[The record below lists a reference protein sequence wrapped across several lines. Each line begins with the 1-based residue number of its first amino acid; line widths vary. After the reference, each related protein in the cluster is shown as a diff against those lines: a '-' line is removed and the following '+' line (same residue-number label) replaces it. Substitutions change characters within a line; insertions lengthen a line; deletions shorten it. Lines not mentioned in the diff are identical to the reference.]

1 MASVIERFELDENS
15 PYPENVQRAAF
26 LARFLQDR
34 ANELQTPQEHRQ
46 QAELDRMIKAPEDK
60 ATLIEMTDQAF
71 RAKLPRRA
79 VDQLTHILDVQGI
92 PRFFS
97 VVDRALLRG
106 FQSFGGYLP
115 GVSVPFVKGYMQK
128 ETANVILPAE
138 LDKLATHLKARNDEG
153 VRMNVNFLGEAI
165 LGEKEALR
173 RVEDYLA
180 ALQQP
185 EIEVVSVKISTI
197 FSQIS
202 PLARTHTVATISKR
216 MELLYRAAEHNRFVR
231 PDGQVTPKFVYMDM
245 EEYRDMDLTVRA
257 FMQTLDLPGL
267 KDVAA
272 GIVLQSYTPDSFAQQ
287 RKLNAWARDRVAAGG
302 APITIRLV
310 KGANME
316 MERVE
321 ASGRGWAQATYNK
334 KRDTDANFKRM
345 LLESVKPENL
355 AAVRVGVASH
365 ILFDLAF
372 AVQLA
377 VDNNA
382 LDKIQF
388 EMLEG
393 MANHQRRALFELTQ
407 NLLLY
412 SPACHKTDFI
422 HAIGY
427 LIRRLDE
434 NTGPDNFLSHAF
446 NVRVDSD
453 DWRRLEQQFL
463 DCFSV
468 IETISDKPRRTQDRN
483 EPPQLPTTGAQGPT
497 AWQHFINEPDT
508 DFSLPHNTS
517 WAEELVETWQS
528 KCGENATDIP
538 LFIAGEDVSAGR
550 ATRECLDPSRPGVVV
565 GRYRQ
570 ATIEDIAKIVECAK
584 DDEDGWRTMS
594 HSQLAAIMRQA
605 AHEIRVAR
613 GDLMGAAMADGGK
626 TVLESDPE
634 VSEAVDFV
642 EFYTQTAE
650 YFHHCDGAQARGK
663 GVVVVAAPWNF
674 PIAIPCGGVAAALA
688 AGNTVILKPASDTVL
703 VAHLLCECFWRAGVS
718 KKALQLIP
726 CSGATVGQPL
736 VCHDDVDVVILT
748 GGTDTAL
755 RMLRENPSM
764 NLLAE
769 TGGKNATIV
778 TAMSDRD
785 QAIKHVLHS
794 AFGHSGQKCSATSL
808 LILEEEVYNDEN
820 FRRALCDAVASM
832 DVGSA
837 WDLQTKMGPL
847 IRPADGV
854 LGRGLKELETG
865 ESWAVMPD
873 FDEHNPCLVTPGV
886 KWGVRP
892 NSFTHMTELF
902 GPVLGVMKAKNLHE
916 AISLVNATGF
926 GLTSGLESLDDREQ
940 ETWLQNI
947 RAGNL
952 YVNRSTTGAIVLR
965 QPFGGMGK
973 SAVGPGIKAGG
984 PNYVAQLMDFTP
996 SDPSNES
1003 ATIDDPQLAEFHRQL
1018 AELASQPGESSAEQ
1032 LQQTAASIQS
1042 YVNAMTEE
1050 FGRQHD
1056 HFRLIGQDNLRSYLP
1071 VAHLRIRLHPAD
1083 NMFEICARI
1092 AAARAAGCQTTVS
1105 IPPGCEPS
1113 TVALL
1118 EELTR
1123 SWAALIEFVEETE
1136 EELAQV
1142 ITTGQTDR
1150 LRYAAPDRISEIVER
1165 AAAETGLFIASSPVL
1180 PVGRVELLWYL
1191 EEQSVCIDYHRYGNL
1206 GGRSNEQRAETL

>member
-1 MASVIERFELDENS
+1 LNNAETSQHGGEPLSPGIASVFERFELDENS

-46 QAELDRMIKAPEDK
+46 QAELDRMIKAPKDK

-97 VVDRALLRG
+97 MVDRALLRG

-138 LDKLATHLKARNDEG
+138 LDKLATHLKARNEEG

-216 MELLYRAAEHNRFVR
+216 MELLYRAAAHSRFTR
-231 PDGQVTPKFVYMDM
+231 ADGQVVPKFVYMDM

-257 FMQTLDLPGL
+257 FIQTLDRPGL
-267 KDVAA
+267 NDVAA

-287 RKLNAWARDRVAAGG
+287 CKLNEWARDRVASGG
-302 APITIRLV
+302 APITLRLV

-321 ASGRGWAQATYNK
+321 ASGRGWPQAPYKNK
-334 KRDTDANFKRM
+334 RETDANFKRM

-365 ILFDLAF
+365 NLFDLAF

-463 DCFSV
+463 DSFSAV
-468 IETISDKPRRTQDRN
+468 ETVSDKPRRTQDRN
-483 EPPQLPTTGAQGPT
+483 QPPQPPAVDEQDAM
-497 AWQHFINEPDT
+497 AWQHFVNEPDT
-508 DFSLPHNTS
+508 DFSLPH
-517 WAEELVETWQS
+517 
-528 KCGENATDIP
+528 
-538 LFIAGEDVSAGR
+538 
-550 ATRECLDPSRPGVVV
+550 
-565 GRYRQ
+565 
-570 ATIEDIAKIVECAK
+570 
-584 DDEDGWRTMS
+584 
-594 HSQLAAIMRQA
+594 
-605 AHEIRVAR
+605 
-613 GDLMGAAMADGGK
+613 
-626 TVLESDPE
+626 
-634 VSEAVDFV
+634 
-642 EFYTQTAE
+642 
-650 YFHHCDGAQARGK
+650 
-663 GVVVVAAPWNF
+663 
-674 PIAIPCGGVAAALA
+674 
-688 AGNTVILKPASDTVL
+688 
-703 VAHLLCECFWRAGVS
+703 
-718 KKALQLIP
+718 
-726 CSGATVGQPL
+726 
-736 VCHDDVDVVILT
+736 
-748 GGTDTAL
+748 TAL
-755 RMLRENPSM
+755 RMLREKPSM

-854 LGRGLKELETG
+854 LGRGLKQLETG

-873 FDEHNPCLVTPGV
+873 CDEHNPCLVTPGV

-940 ETWLQNI
+940 ETWLQSI

-1018 AELASQPGESSAEQ
+1018 AELAELASQPGESSAEQ
-1032 LQQTAASIQS
+1032 LQQTVASIQS

-1056 HFRLIGQDNLRSYLP
+1056 HFRLIGQDNLRSYPP

-1083 NMFEICARI
+1083 NMFEMCARI

-1105 IPPGCEPS
+1105 IPPGFEPS

-1123 SWAALIEFVEETE
+1123 SWAASIEFVEETE

-1150 LRYAAPDRISEIVER
+1150 LRYAAPNRISEIVER

-1191 EEQSVCIDYHRYGNL
+1191 EEQSICIDYHRYGNL